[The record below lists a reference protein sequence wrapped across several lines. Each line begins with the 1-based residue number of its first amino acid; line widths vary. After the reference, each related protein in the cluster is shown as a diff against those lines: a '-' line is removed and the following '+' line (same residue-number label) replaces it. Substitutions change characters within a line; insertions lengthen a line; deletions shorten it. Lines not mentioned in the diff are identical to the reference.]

1 MGEANKIVLVVL
13 PSYFPHEERQDL
25 IEINLQA
32 RLKKKKKKVALEV
45 FLDVIQKGFGN

>member
-25 IEINLQA
+25 IEINLQV
-32 RLKKKKKKVALEV
+32 RLKKKNVALEV

>member
-25 IEINLQA
+25 IEINLQV
-32 RLKKKKKKVALEV
+32 RLKKKKNVALEV